1 MVERLRAE
9 AHVGR
14 TRRETHQDDAVTVGS
29 TSEKGAP

>member
-14 TRRETHQDDAVTVGS
+14 SHGLESDDVTWANDVGVRS
-29 TSEKGAP
+29 

>member
-14 TRRETHQDDAVTVGS
+14 SHGPADGDVTRVDDVSVRT
-29 TSEKGAP
+29 

>member
-14 TRRETHQDDAVTVGS
+14 SHGPADGDVTRADEVQVRS
-29 TSEKGAP
+29 